1 MSLDALET
9 FPASSERTGLAA
21 LSRASVIYALG
32 GLAYKGVALVT
43 IPILARL
50 LSPAELGLLDLA
62 AVLSST
68 IGLIAVLGTD
78 QAVAFHEPRSRAI
91 GELWGA
97 ALAIVVAVAVGM
109 LVIVTLAQGPLAAAL
124 TGNAGNAP
132 IVVAAGLYGGVVGLT
147 GTGLNAARLRASPGA
162 YAVASFVLVT
172 AEMAVALA
180 VAWLGLGSVALMVL
194 GWAVGAVIVLAVVFI
209 RFLPRPRLP
218 PFQTMRALATYGA
231 PLVPA
236 AVAWLAADA
245 LIRGTLAREEEAAVL
260 GEYGI
265 AYRIASILGLAVTG
279 FAVAWYPYL
288 YRSPATEVVPRAA
301 RALGLLVLVLATLG
315 VGISALSPEIIA
327 VVAGDAYAGARVAAA
342 PMVGGM
348 VGLGAFLLIGA
359 VVGAAGSTRRIAVTA
374 LTGAAVQVVASL
386 LLVPPLGLLG
396 AGLSSLVGYVTAAA
410 LLGLTEIRVMVGR
423 AGLANAAVVTLA
435 AGGLAAAAILSGASI
450 GARLMLIV
458 GFIVVAALAGRA
470 LGLGRGWT
478 DATG

>member
-9 FPASSERTGLAA
+9 FPAGPERAGLAA
-21 LSRASVIYALG
+21 LSRASLVYALG

-62 AVLSST
+62 AVISSV

-97 ALAIVVAVAVGM
+97 ALAIVVAAAVG
-109 LVIVTLAQGPLAAAL
+109 LLLIVTVAQGTLAAAL
-124 TGNAGNAP
+124 TGNAANGP

-147 GTGLNAARLRASPGA
+147 ATGLNAARLHATPGA
-162 YAVASFVLVT
+162 YALASFVLVT
-172 AEMAVALA
+172 AEMGVALA
-180 VAWLGLGSVALMVL
+180 IAWLGLGSVALMVL
-194 GWAVGAVIVLAVVFI
+194 GWAVGAVIVLTVVFV
-209 RFLPRPRLP
+209 RFVPRPRLP
-218 PFQTMRALATYGA
+218 PMQTMGALATYGA

-236 AVAWLAADA
+236 AVAWLTADA
-245 LIRGTLAREEEAAVL
+245 LIRGALAREEGAAVL

-265 AYRIASILGLAVTG
+265 AYRVASVLGLAVTG

-288 YRSPATEVVPRAA
+288 YRSPASEVVPRAA

-315 VGISALSPEIIA
+315 VAISALSPEIIA
-327 VVAGDAYAGARVAAA
+327 VVAGEAYAGARVAAT

-359 VVGAAGSTRRIAVTA
+359 VVGASGSTRRIALTA
-374 LTGAAVQVVASL
+374 LSGAAVQVVAAL
-386 LLVPPLGLLG
+386 LLVPPLGLFG
-396 AGLSSLVGYVTAAA
+396 AGLSSLAGYVTAAL
-410 LLGLTEIRVMVGR
+410 LLGLSEVRVLVGR
-423 AGLANAAVVTLA
+423 AGLSNLAVVTLA
-435 AGGLAAAAILSGASI
+435 VGGLAASAILSGASF
-450 GARLMLIV
+450 GTRVLLIV
-458 GFIVVAALAGRA
+458 GFTVLATLAGRA
-470 LGLGRGWT
+470 LGLGRGWS
-478 DATG
+478 DAAV